1 MVIRILWATIYI
13 VGGALPAFGLALLTS
28 FLMMSG
34 EAFGIIMSTFIWSGT
49 AGLGLAA
56 LNTPRAT
63 GSRRRRI
70 VSVMLIMGL
79 IVMSPVL
86 FTSLEHPSD
95 KVWFNAAILGPTL
108 LAFLYLGQA
117 AFISSS
123 DK

>member
-1 MVIRILWATIYI
+1 MVLRILWSAMYLI
-13 VGGALPAFGLALLTS
+13 GGVLPAFGLALLTS
-28 FLMMSG
+28 FLMISG
-34 EAFGIIMSTFIWSGT
+34 EAFGIIISIFIWSGA

-56 LNTPRAT
+56 LNTPKDT

-86 FTSLEHPSD
+86 FVSLENPSD
-95 KVWFNAAILGPTL
+95 KVWFNASILGPTL